1 MQVKSHGTLN
11 GIYSTNVELS
21 PLPPL
26 PQTMLNYVRFVKA
39 PWQLLTFT
47 NIVRGGR
54 GGSVCSP
61 ELAKSGHFKYIWV

>member
-21 PLPPL
+21 PPPL

-39 PWQLLTFT
+39 LWQLLTFT
-47 NIVRGGR
+47 KIVRGGR
-54 GGSVCSP
+54 GDSVCSP
-61 ELAKSGHFKYIWV
+61 ELAKSGYFKYIWV